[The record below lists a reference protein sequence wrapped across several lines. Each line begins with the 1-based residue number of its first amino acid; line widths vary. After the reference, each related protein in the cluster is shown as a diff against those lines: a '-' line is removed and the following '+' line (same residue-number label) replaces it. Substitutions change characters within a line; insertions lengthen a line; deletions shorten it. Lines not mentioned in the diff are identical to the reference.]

1 MSVTIRPMRESD
13 LPAAERLSD
22 ESFHELDLRTIPR
35 DRPDPEPRSPERAE
49 AWLRR
54 GRHILTT
61 DPGGCWVAED
71 ETGMLG
77 FATSLT
83 RELMWILGTYAVRP
97 GLQGQGIGRQL
108 LEAAAT
114 HSRSCLRA
122 MLSASVDPKAL
133 RRYRQA
139 GFSLHPQMFLTGTVD
154 RDLLPVVE
162 KMREGSGGDIDLMN
176 SVDRH
181 ARSAAHLSDH
191 EVLIDQYRLTVT
203 DSTTGSGYVYSDG
216 GGVALLAATNR
227 RTARRLALGGA
238 GRGTAGR
245 AVPDRSCHRR
255 QRVGGGRRDGGP
267 ARPVHVGLPRPSWHG
282 PAHGVPPPRRLPL
295 TPLRMGA

>member
-1 MSVTIRPMRESD
+1 VSVTIRPMRESD
-13 LPAAERLSD
+13 LPGAERLSD
-22 ESFHELDLRTIPR
+22 ASFHELDLRTFPR
-35 DRPDPEPRSPERAE
+35 DRPDPVARSPERAE

-97 GLQGQGIGRQL
+97 GLQGQGIGKQL
-108 LEAAAT
+108 LEAAST
-114 HSRSCLRA
+114 HSQSCLRA
-122 MLSASVDPKAL
+122 MLSASVDPRAV

-139 GFSLHPQMFLTGTVD
+139 GFSLHPQMYLTGSVD
-154 RDLLPVVE
+154 RGELPVVQ
-162 KMREGSGGDIDLMN
+162 KMREGSVGDIDLMN
-176 SVDRH
+176 SVDRQ

-191 EVLIDQYRLTVT
+191 EVLVELYRLTVT

-216 GGVALLAATNR
+216 TGVALLAATNR
-227 RTARRLALGGA
+227 RTAQRLLWEGLAGSRPDEPFEIGHVTAANEWAVDVGMAARLDLYTSGYLAL
-238 GRGTAGR
+238 RGMAPPTAYL
-245 AVPDRSCHRR
+245 H
-255 QRVGGGRRDGGP
+255 
-267 ARPVHVGLPRPSWHG
+267 
-282 PAHGVPPPRRLPL
+282 HGVFL
-295 TPLRMGA
+295 

>member
-1 MSVTIRPMRESD
+1 MSVTIRPMRDGD

-22 ESFHELDLRTIPR
+22 ESFHELDLRTFPR

-54 GRHILTT
+54 GRHILRT
-61 DPGGCWVAED
+61 DPAGCWAAED

-97 GLQGQGIGRQL
+97 GLQGQGIGSQL
-108 LEAAAT
+108 LEAAST

-162 KMREGSGGDIDLMN
+162 KMREGSVGDIDLMN
-176 SVDRH
+176 SVDRQ
-181 ARSAAHLSDH
+181 ARGAAHLSDH
-191 EVLIDQYRLTVT
+191 EVLIDLFRLTVT

-216 GGVALLAATNR
+216 SGVALLAASNR
-227 RTARRLALGGA
+227 RTAQRLLWEALAGARPDEPFEIGHVTAANEWAVDVGMGARLDLYTSGYLALRDMA
-238 GRGTAGR
+238 PPTAYL
-245 AVPDRSCHRR
+245 H
-255 QRVGGGRRDGGP
+255 
-267 ARPVHVGLPRPSWHG
+267 
-282 PAHGVPPPRRLPL
+282 HGVFL
-295 TPLRMGA
+295 